1 MASSIAI
8 KVGPLTATNNYADD
22 VKVQAVLLKFYEER
36 GIGPAEA
43 TNQEKL
49 QAIVDWIAGQIV
61 RHARRLEL
69 EQRQQAV
76 VDEVETEYNLE

>member
-1 MASSIAI
+1 MASYIGI

-22 VKVQAVLLKFYEER
+22 AKVQAVLLKFYEER
-36 GIGPAEA
+36 GIGVMDAS
-43 TNQEKL
+43 NQEKL

-69 EQRQQAV
+69 EQRQMAV
-76 VDEVETEYNLE
+76 VDEVETEYSLE